1 MGFDKIVAMVDGLMV
16 VLKKEQ
22 VGDDDKKA
30 YCTSEFDKQEDV
42 AKGLGLDISDL
53 GKAIDDG
60 KESMKTLAK
69 ELAALKA
76 GITDL
81 DKSVTEATNTRKSE
95 NADFTETL
103 SANAAA
109 KDLLGMAKNRLNK
122 FYNPKMYKAPPQRE
136 LSEED
141 RITVNNGGTLAP
153 TAPPSF
159 VQVQAHTEAHRES
172 NADMSYEKKGP
183 ESTGVIALLDILIS
197 DLVKE
202 NQVLELEEKE
212 AQSEYETFMG
222 NAKTKRALDAKT
234 ITDKEGAQ
242 AEVESEVEANT
253 LAKKEKKVES
263 METAKLISA
272 LHSECDFVLK
282 FYDTRKEA
290 RTDEIDALDKAKAVL
305 NGADYSFLQTA
316 SVHLRGSK

>member
-1 MGFDKIVAMVDGLMV
+1 
-16 VLKKEQ
+16 
-22 VGDDDKKA
+22 
-30 YCTSEFDKQEDV
+30 
-42 AKGLGLDISDL
+42 
-53 GKAIDDG
+53 
-60 KESMKTLAK
+60 
-69 ELAALKA
+69 
-76 GITDL
+76 
-81 DKSVTEATNTRKSE
+81 
-95 NADFTETL
+95 
-103 SANAAA
+103 
-109 KDLLGMAKNRLNK
+109 
-122 FYNPKMYKAPPQRE
+122 
-136 LSEED
+136 
-141 RITVNNGGTLAP
+141 VNNGGTLAP
-153 TAPPSF
+153 TNPPASF
-159 VQVQAHTEAHRES
+159 VQVQAHTEAH
-172 NADMSYEKKGP
+172 ADLSYEKKGP
-183 ESTGVIALLDILIS
+183 ESTGVIALLDILIN

-202 NQVLELEEKE
+202 NQVLDLEEKE

-253 LAKKEKKVES
+253 LASKEKKVES

-305 NGADYSFLQTA
+305 NGADYSFIQTA